1 MQGFPVQRTKTCIYL
16 DRINN
21 FLNGRVFLKFK
32 CLHFT
37 CLLVMCWF
45 DCLNFLSGLSLWE
58 KEGPAWILAQ
68 LTVPVF
74 FFGQKH
80 GKNLHLDSEKAL
92 EAKLDGSVEDDD
104 VDSIHSSEDSFDWR
118 TRRTTTDIIDSVKKR
133 VATNNSQASRAG
145 GDSVEEASSPPAQNE
160 KGLSLDEQLDSMIPE
175 RRSLSPAAQKSFS
188 LNRNRSLFKSCPTY
202 NTLECMFGAS
212 VCNTTPFYTDS
223 SSSLYASFRST
234 QSDKTGQQR
243 RQSDHSAKSL
253 SVESGVHE
261 LMVNDVSKAKGKP
274 KSPKRGRKK
283 QDKSPSRPR
292 YFKSVSSPSKII
304 DFVQRKKSSGS
315 SVSSYEQNSVRS
327 SAAQSD
333 RCREE
338 TSSSS
343 DESGL
348 ARRHPSFKEASNNP
362 SYNKISK
369 SQCTSITLS
378 LDGVQ
383 NGGERVLT
391 PDEEEVANAL
401 MSPTLNRPFR
411 ERSSALSADERP
423 RSSSAPNCQHF
434 DFQQTDIKTSTS
446 D

>member
-1 MQGFPVQRTKTCIYL
+1 M
-16 DRINN
+16 
-21 FLNGRVFLKFK
+21 
-32 CLHFT
+32 
-37 CLLVMCWF
+37 
-45 DCLNFLSGLSLWE
+45 
-58 KEGPAWILAQ
+58 
-68 LTVPVF
+68 
-74 FFGQKH
+74 
-80 GKNLHLDSEKAL
+80 
-92 EAKLDGSVEDDD
+92 EDDD

-133 VATNNSQASRAG
+133 VATSNSQASRAG

-234 QSDKTGQQR
+234 HSDKTGQQR

-261 LMVNDVSKAKGKP
+261 LMVNDVSKAKEKP

-315 SVSSYEQNSVRS
+315 SVSSYEENSVRS

-348 ARRHPSFKEASNNP
+348 AKRHPSFKEASSNP

-369 SQCTSITLS
+369 SQCTSITLC